1 MRKSA
6 AVIIDQSGGRL
17 GKDVIELRL
26 PLKPEYLPVL
36 RMIVGVIAGAVS
48 FSYHAIMYMR
58 VAVSEV
64 FDRAI
69 KIVKQEGWASDVQ
82 DLAVR
87 FEVQPGKIEVLITC
101 PTDYMSHLG
110 REEAKESQALL
121 ESLMDEVKIDVE
133 GDGKTVV
140 LMVKY
145 QSAKEKK

>member
-6 AVIIDQSGGRL
+6 AVIINQSGGRL

-36 RMIVGVIAGAVS
+36 RMVVGVIAGAVS
-48 FSYHAIMYMR
+48 FSYHDIMYLR

-69 KIVKQEGWASDVQ
+69 KNVKQEGWASDVQ

-101 PTDYMSHLG
+101 PTDTMSHLG

-133 GDGKTVV
+133 ADGKSVIR
-140 LMVKY
+140 MVKLP
-145 QSAKEKK
+145 SAEKT